1 MNKHYCVAITGAS
14 GFIYA
19 KRLLQCLLHQPVVIH
34 LMISEAAREVARLEH
49 SLILPKP
56 DSDDSK
62 QNAAY
67 DQALIDFFEP
77 NASQVRA
84 ELKCWSKT
92 DWLSPVA
99 SGSHPLEAMV
109 VCPCSTG
116 TLASIASGLSN
127 NLIERAATV
136 CLKEHRRLV
145 LLPREMPMGTI
156 QLEHMHKLSQMGVR
170 ILPASPGFYQKP
182 QSIDDLVD
190 FVVSRVLSQMG
201 VENTLLPQWG
211 AE

>member
-1 MNKHYCVAITGAS
+1 MTKHYCVAITGAS
-14 GFIYA
+14 GFVYA
-19 KRLLQCLLHQPVVIH
+19 KRLLQCLLHQPVTVH
-34 LMISEAAREVARLEH
+34 LLISEAAREVARLEH
-49 SLILPKP
+49 NLILPN
-56 DSDDSK
+56 SDALHHD
-62 QNAAY
+62 AEY
-67 DQALIDFFEP
+67 DRALTNFFEP
-77 NASQVRA
+77 DEQAIKGQI
-84 ELKCWSKT
+84 KCWMKT

-116 TLASIASGLSN
+116 TLAAIATGMSN

-145 LLPREMPMGTI
+145 LLPREMPMGTL

-182 QSIDDLVD
+182 QSIDDLID

-201 VENTLLPQWG
+201 IDNALLPAWG
-211 AE
+211 AST